1 MKPIKVWGSSSDPLS
16 WRLLQWPQAERSNSI
31 LTNKVDYERLLL
43 EMADFDLTMTPKT
56 ASSPTSSDHQVLKL
70 TKLGYRD
77 DLFYWENINESIC
90 ESMWVVVLVIS
101 MLASSVSTSVTNK
114 KSPNVYKKCP
124 KMNSLEKW
132 KFLKHLQKL
141 YKNVGDLGKIIV
153 ALKSC
158 PKCNK
163 SPNLV
168 TLVSTLQVQIPL
180 LSSVFIV
187 LDKRKRGRDG
197 QAVRKLMKGSVMQE
211 LQFT

>member
-124 KMNSLEKW
+124 KMNSPEKW

-211 LQFT
+211 LQFP